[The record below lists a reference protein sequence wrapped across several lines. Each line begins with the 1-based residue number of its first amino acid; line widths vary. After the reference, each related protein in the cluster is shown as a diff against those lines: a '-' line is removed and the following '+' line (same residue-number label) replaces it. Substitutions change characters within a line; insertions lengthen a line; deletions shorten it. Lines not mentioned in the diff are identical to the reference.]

1 LKARL
6 KMTLL
11 FSGRRREVSTS
22 TFYRRCATL
31 DVWPS
36 QITVELLDNAATA
49 VLRESV
55 FFRSAQYW
63 MKFSRRSICDLRLRA
78 FHDGTAA

>member
-1 LKARL
+1 MCGVVR
-6 KMTLL
+6 
-11 FSGRRREVSTS
+11 
-22 TFYRRCATL
+22 
-31 DVWPS
+31 PS